1 MLKTL
6 TPPAVN
12 VEPTWDIANLF
23 PAQGQWD
30 VEEYLALDSNHLIE
44 FSNKNLEVLP
54 MPTQSHQLLAFLL
67 FRLLERFAH
76 PQRLGLA
83 LFAPLRIQL
92 WPGKFREPDIV
103 FMLNEHADRRGEDF
117 WRGADLVMEIVSPT
131 DRQRDLVT
139 KRREYALAGIP
150 QYWIVDGEQQSII
163 VLTLAGESYQVHGT
177 FGPGQQAGSVLLPG
191 FVVDVAEVFAAARA

>member
-6 TPPAVN
+6 TPPAVD

-54 MPTQSHQLLAFLL
+54 MPTWSHQRLVIVLFQLLAQFVS
-67 FRLLERFAH
+67 RQH
-76 PQRLGLA
+76 LGEVIL
-83 LFAPLRIQL
+83 APLRIQL

-103 FMLNEHADRRGEDF
+103 FMLIEHADRRGEDF

-150 QYWIVDGEQQSII
+150 EYWIVDGEQQSII